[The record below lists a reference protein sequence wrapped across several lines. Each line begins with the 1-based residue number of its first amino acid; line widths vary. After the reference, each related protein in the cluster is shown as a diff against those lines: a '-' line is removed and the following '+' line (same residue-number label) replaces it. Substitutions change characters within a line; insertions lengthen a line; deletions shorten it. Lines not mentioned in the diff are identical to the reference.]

1 MLDRS
6 WGDTNSGSIFLYP
19 LTSET
24 PSSVGTRRLSI
35 LSSST
40 LTYPLSQIL
49 LICEAIEA
57 SVPIEL
63 DSIRDNNS
71 DSVR

>member
-24 PSSVGTRRLSI
+24 PSSVGTRRLPI
-35 LSSST
+35 LST

-63 DSIRDNNS
+63 DSMRDNNS

>member
-24 PSSVGTRRLSI
+24 PSSVGTRRLLI
-35 LSSST
+35 LST

-63 DSIRDNNS
+63 DSMRDNNS